1 MFVTISREY
10 GAGGSTVARRVADTL
25 GWRLVDNQLIEEVA
39 TRAGLSVEDI
49 AVREERAPTFI
60 ERLARALAVATPE
73 LLGPDTVAAPEAE
86 EARLVKI
93 TEQVVSDLC
102 AEGDAVFVG
111 RAAVAMLRDRAD
123 ALHVRL
129 VASPVHRATV
139 VAQRLGVAPEEA
151 AKRVRDVD
159 AHRVR
164 YHRQW
169 YDRDWADP
177 RNYHLTLNTEWL
189 GIDRAAAIVAG
200 AARGGG

>member
-129 VASPVHRATV
+129 VASPAHRATV

-200 AARGGG
+200 AAGGGG